1 MKSTFKVLFYLKKNE
16 PKKNGHVTIMIRITV
31 DGSNTQFSSK
41 LDIHPDD
48 WDVSKGQAKTGK
60 GYTAKNSALNRLLES
75 VKAELTVHYNRLM
88 NVKGYALPEQI
99 RNAFLGLEEK
109 EKTLITYFSQF
120 NEQYKRKVGTTATQK
135 TYSRY
140 ELTKQRLIDFMK
152 ERYHASDMPVR
163 ELNTVF
169 IENFYLYLRNTCD
182 ISNNTAMKFVQR
194 FRTILNY
201 AKNTG
206 LDFIDPFANYKFNFE
221 RVDRGYLEQAEID
234 KIYNKEF
241 TSRRLEQVRD
251 MFIFSCYTGLSYI
264 DLCNLTPE
272 NIKTGFDS
280 KLWIMTKREKTGIDS
295 NIPLLEIPRQILA
308 KYEGRLK
315 DGKLLPVISNQ
326 KMNDYLD
333 EIAAIC
339 EINKH
344 ITFHLARHT
353 FATEICITQGV
364 PIESVSKMLGHT
376 NIKTTQIYARVVDRK
391 VSHDMSVLE
400 RKLNSRKKQQETVSV
415 NL

>member
-1 MKSTFKVLFYLKKNE
+1 MKSTFRILFYLKKNE

-48 WDVSKGQAKTGK
+48 WDVSKGQAKIGK
-60 GYTAKNSALNRLLES
+60 GYSTKNSALNLLLET
-75 VKAELTVHYNRLM
+75 VKSELTVQYNRLM

-109 EKTLITYFSQF
+109 EKTLISYFSQF
-120 NEQYKRKVGTTATQK
+120 NEQYKQKVGTTATQK

-140 ELTKQRLIDFMK
+140 ELTKQRLTDFMREK
-152 ERYHASDMPVR
+152 YRVSDVQVR

-169 IENFYLYLRNTCD
+169 IDNFYLYLRNTCA

-194 FRTILNY
+194 FRTVLNY
-201 AKNTG
+201 ARNTG
-206 LDFIDPFANYKFNFE
+206 LDFIDPFANYNFNFE
-221 RVDRGYLEQAEID
+221 RVDRGYLEQPEID
-234 KIYNKEF
+234 KIYNREF
-241 TSRRLEQVRD
+241 TSKRLEQVRD

-264 DLCNLTPE
+264 DLCNLTPD
-272 NIKTGFDS
+272 NIKTGFDG
-280 KLWIMTKREKTGIDS
+280 KLWIMTRREKTGIDS
-295 NIPLLEIPRQILA
+295 NIPLLEIPRHILA
-308 KYEGRLK
+308 KYEGILK

-326 KMNDYLD
+326 KMNEYLS
-333 EIAAIC
+333 EIAVLCGID
-339 EINKH
+339 KH

-353 FATEICITQGV
+353 FATEICITQGI

-400 RKLNSRKKQQETVSV
+400 RKINNRRREQETLSV

>member
-41 LDIHPDD
+41 LDIHPDN

-60 GYTAKNSALNRLLES
+60 GYSAQNTALNRLIES
-75 VKAELTVHYNRLM
+75 VKSELTVHYNRLM

-109 EKTLITYFSQF
+109 EKTLISYFIQF
-120 NEQYKRKVGTTATQK
+120 NDQYKQKVGTTATQK
-135 TYSRY
+135 TYTRY
-140 ELTKQRLIDFMK
+140 ELTRQRLIDFMK
-152 ERYHASDMPVR
+152 KKYHVSDLQVR

-182 ISNNTAMKFVQR
+182 ISNNTAMKFIQR
-194 FRTILNY
+194 FRTVLNY
-201 AKNTG
+201 SRNTG
-206 LDFIDPFANYKFNFE
+206 LDFIDPFANYKFNFD
-221 RVDRGYLEQAEID
+221 RVDRGYLEQTEID
-234 KIYNKEF
+234 CIWNKRF
-241 TSRRLEQVRD
+241 TSKRLEQVRD
-251 MFIFSCYTGLSYI
+251 MFIFSTYTGLSYI
-264 DLCNLTPE
+264 DLCNLTPD
-272 NIKTGFDS
+272 NIKTGFDN

-295 NIPLLEIPRQILA
+295 NIPLLEIPRQILK
-308 KYEGRLK
+308 KYEGKFK

-326 KMNDYLD
+326 KMNDYLG
-333 EIAAIC
+333 EIAHIC
-339 EINKH
+339 GINKK
-344 ITFHLARHT
+344 ITFHLARHS

-391 VSHDMSVLE
+391 ISHDMAVLE
-400 RKLNSRKKQQETVSV
+400 RKINSRKQQQNEAA
-415 NL
+415 NF

>member
-41 LDIHPDD
+41 LDLHPDN

-60 GYTAKNSALNRLLES
+60 GYSTQNSTLNRLLES
-75 VKAELTVHYNRLM
+75 VKAELTVQYNRLM

-99 RNAFLGLEEK
+99 RNTFLGLEEK
-109 EKTLITYFSQF
+109 EKTLISYFAQF
-120 NEQYKRKVGTTATQK
+120 NDQYKQKVGTTATQK

-152 ERYHASDMPVR
+152 ERYHVSDIPVR

-194 FRTILNY
+194 FRTVLNY
-201 AKNTG
+201 ARNTG

-221 RVDRGYLEQAEID
+221 RVDRGYLEQSEID
-234 KIYNKEF
+234 CLYNKEF
-241 TSRRLEQVRD
+241 TSKRLEQVRD
-251 MFIFSCYTGLSYI
+251 MFLFSCYCGLSYI
-264 DLCNLTPE
+264 DLCNLTQE
-272 NIKTGFDS
+272 NIKTGFDG
-280 KLWIMTKREKTGIDS
+280 KLWIMTKREKTGVDS
-295 NIPLLEIPRQILA
+295 NIPLLEIPRQILQ
-308 KYEGRLK
+308 KYEGKLK
-315 DGKLLPVISNQ
+315 GGKLLPVISNQ
-326 KMNDYLD
+326 KMNDYLG
-333 EIAAIC
+333 EIAQIC
-339 EINKH
+339 GINKK
-344 ITFHLARHT
+344 ITFHLSRHT

-391 VSHDMSVLE
+391 VSHDMAVLE
-400 RKLNSRKKQQETVSV
+400 RKINSRKQQQQTESISA
-415 NL
+415 

>member
-16 PKKNGHVTIMIRITV
+16 PKKNGQVTIMIRVTV

-41 LDIHPDD
+41 LDIHPDN

-60 GYTAKNSALNRLLES
+60 GYSVQNTNLNHLIES
-75 VKAELTVHYNRLM
+75 IKAELTVHYNRLM

-120 NEQYKRKVGTTATQK
+120 NDQYKQKVGTTVTQK
-135 TYSRY
+135 TYTRY

-152 ERYHASDMPVR
+152 KKYHVSDIPVR

-221 RVDRGYLEQAEID
+221 RVDRGYLEQSEID
-234 KIYNKEF
+234 RLYNKEF
-241 TSRRLEQVRD
+241 TSKRLEQVRD

-264 DLCNLTPE
+264 DLCSLTPD
-272 NIKTGFDS
+272 NIKTGFDG
-280 KLWIMTKREKTGIDS
+280 KLWIMTKREKTGVDS
-295 NIPLLEIPRQILA
+295 NIPLLEIPRQILT
-308 KYEGRLK
+308 KYEGKFK

-333 EIAAIC
+333 EIAALC
-339 EINKH
+339 QINKH

-391 VSHDMSVLE
+391 VSHDMAVLE
-400 RKLNSRKKQQETVSV
+400 RKINSRKQQQTVST
-415 NL
+415 NF

>member
-1 MKSTFKVLFYLKKNE
+1 MKSTFRILFYLKKNE
-16 PKKNGHVTIMIRITV
+16 PKKNGHVTIMIRVTV

-60 GYTAKNSALNRLLES
+60 GYRAKSSALNRLLES
-75 VKAELTVHYNRLM
+75 IKSELTVHYNRLL

-120 NEQYKRKVGTTATQK
+120 NGQYKQKVGTTATQK

-152 ERYHASDMPVR
+152 GKYHVSDMPVR

-169 IENFYLYLRNTCD
+169 IENFYLYLRNACG
-182 ISNNTAMKFVQR
+182 INNNTAMKFVQR
-194 FRTILNY
+194 FRTVLGY
-201 AKNTG
+201 ARNTG
-206 LDFIDPFANYKFNFE
+206 LDFIDPFANYKFNFD

-234 KIYNKEF
+234 KIYNKAF
-241 TSRRLEQVRD
+241 ASKRLEQVRD

-264 DLCNLTPE
+264 DLCNLTEE
-272 NIKTGFDS
+272 NIRTGFDG

-295 NIPLLEIPRQILA
+295 NIPLLEIPRQILQ
-308 KYEGRLK
+308 KYEGKLK

-326 KMNDYLD
+326 KMNDYLS
-333 EIAAIC
+333 EIAALCGID
-339 EINKH
+339 KH

-400 RKLNSRKKQQETVSV
+400 RKINSRKRQQETVVV

>member
-16 PKKNGHVTIMIRITV
+16 PKKNGYVTIMIRITV

-41 LDIHPDD
+41 LDMHPDD
-48 WDVSKGQAKTGK
+48 WDVSKGQARTGK
-60 GYTAKNSALNRLLES
+60 GYSIKNSALNRLLES
-75 VKAELTVHYNRLM
+75 IKSELTVHYNRLM

-109 EKTLITYFSQF
+109 EKTLIIYFSQF
-120 NEQYKRKVGTTATQK
+120 NEQYKQKVGTTATQK

-152 ERYHASDMPVR
+152 ERYHVSDMQIR

-241 TSRRLEQVRD
+241 TSQRLEQVRD

-353 FATEICITQGV
+353 FATEICITQSV

-400 RKLNSRKKQQETVSV
+400 RKINSRKKQQETVSV

>member
-1 MKSTFKVLFYLKKNE
+1 
-16 PKKNGHVTIMIRITV
+16 
-31 DGSNTQFSSK
+31 
-41 LDIHPDD
+41 
-48 WDVSKGQAKTGK
+48 
-60 GYTAKNSALNRLLES
+60 
-75 VKAELTVHYNRLM
+75 M

-109 EKTLITYFSQF
+109 EKTLVTYFSQF
-120 NEQYKRKVGTTATQK
+120 NGQYKQKVGTTATQK

-140 ELTKQRLIDFMK
+140 ELTKQRLLDFMK
-152 ERYHASDMPVR
+152 GKYHVSDMPVR

-169 IENFYLYLRNTCD
+169 IENFYLYLRNACG
-182 ISNNTAMKFVQR
+182 INNNTAMKFVQR
-194 FRTILNY
+194 FRTVLSY
-201 AKNTG
+201 ARNTG
-206 LDFIDPFANYKFNFE
+206 LDFIDPFANYKFNFD

-234 KIYNKEF
+234 KIYNKAF
-241 TSRRLEQVRD
+241 ASKRLEQVKD

-264 DLCNLTPE
+264 DLCNLTAE
-272 NIKTGFDS
+272 NIRTGFDGR
-280 KLWIMTKREKTGIDS
+280 LWIMTKREKTGIDS
-295 NIPLLEIPRQILA
+295 NIPLLEIPRQILE
-308 KYEGRLK
+308 KYEGKLK

-326 KMNDYLD
+326 KMNDYLI
-333 EIAAIC
+333 EIAALCGID
-339 EINKH
+339 KH

-400 RKLNSRKKQQETVSV
+400 RKINSRKRQQETVVV

>member
-16 PKKNGHVTIMIRITV
+16 PKKNGHVTIMIRVTV

-41 LDIHPDD
+41 LDLHPDN

-60 GYTAKNSALNRLLES
+60 GYSVQNAALNRLIES
-75 VKAELTVHYNRLM
+75 VKSELTVHYNRLM

-109 EKTLITYFSQF
+109 EKTLISYFSQF
-120 NEQYKRKVGTTATQK
+120 NDQYKQKVGITATQK
-135 TYSRY
+135 TYTRY

-152 ERYHASDMPVR
+152 SKYHVSDMQVR

-169 IENFYLYLRNTCD
+169 IENFYLYLRNTCE
-182 ISNNTAMKFVQR
+182 ISNNTAMKFIQR
-194 FRTILNY
+194 FRTVLNY
-201 AKNTG
+201 ARNTG
-206 LDFIDPFANYKFNFE
+206 LDFIDPFANYKFNFD
-221 RVDRGYLEQAEID
+221 RVDRGYLEQTEID
-234 KIYNKEF
+234 SIWNKKF
-241 TSRRLEQVRD
+241 TSKRLEQVRD
-251 MFIFSCYTGLSYI
+251 MFIFSTYTGLSYI
-264 DLCNLTPE
+264 DLCNLTQD

-295 NIPLLEIPRQILA
+295 NIPLLEIPRQILK
-308 KYEGRLK
+308 KYEGTFK

-326 KMNDYLD
+326 KMNDYLG
-333 EIAAIC
+333 EIAQIC
-339 EINKH
+339 EIKKK
-344 ITFHLARHT
+344 ITFHVARHS

-391 VSHDMSVLE
+391 ISHDMAVLE
-400 RKLNSRKKQQETVSV
+400 RKINSRKQQHNEAV
-415 NL
+415 NF

>member
-16 PKKNGHVTIMIRITV
+16 PKKNGYVTIMIRITV

-41 LDIHPDD
+41 LDMHPDD
-48 WDVSKGQAKTGK
+48 WDVSKGQARTGK
-60 GYTAKNSALNRLLES
+60 GYSTKNSALNRLLES
-75 VKAELTVHYNRLM
+75 IKSELTVHYNRLM

-120 NEQYKRKVGTTATQK
+120 NEQYKQKVGTTATQK

-140 ELTKQRLIDFMK
+140 ELTKQRLIDFME
-152 ERYHASDMPVR
+152 ERYHVSDMQIR

-194 FRTILNY
+194 FRTVLNY

-241 TSRRLEQVRD
+241 TSKRLEQVRD

-264 DLCNLTPE
+264 DLCNLIPE

>member
-1 MKSTFKVLFYLKKNE
+1 MKSTFRILFYLKKNE
-16 PKKNGHVTIMIRITV
+16 PKKNGHVTVMIRITV
-31 DGSNTQFSSK
+31 NGSNSQFSSK

-60 GYTAKNSALNRLLES
+60 GYSAKNSALNRLLENIKS
-75 VKAELTVHYNRLM
+75 ELTVHYNRLM

-109 EKTLITYFSQF
+109 EKTLITYFSRF
-120 NEQYKRKVGTTATQK
+120 NEQYKQKVGTTATQK

-152 ERYHASDMPVR
+152 GKYHVSDLPVR

-169 IENFYLYLRNTCD
+169 VENFYLYLRNACG

-194 FRTILNY
+194 FRTVLYY
-201 AKNTG
+201 ARNTG
-206 LDFIDPFANYKFNFE
+206 LDFIDPFANYKFNFD

-234 KIYNKEF
+234 KIYNKVF
-241 TSRRLEQVRD
+241 TSKQLEQVRD
-251 MFIFSCYTGLSYI
+251 MFIFSCYTGLSYV
-264 DLCNLTPE
+264 DLYNVTAE
-272 NIKTGFDS
+272 NIRTGFDG

-295 NIPLLEIPRQILA
+295 NIPLLEIPRQILQ
-308 KYEGRLK
+308 KYEGKLQ

-326 KMNDYLD
+326 KMNDYLS
-333 EIAAIC
+333 EIAVLCGID
-339 EINKH
+339 KH
-344 ITFHLARHT
+344 ITFHMRRHT

-400 RKLNSRKKQQETVSV
+400 RKINSRKREQETVSI

>member
-16 PKKNGHVTIMIRITV
+16 PKKNGHVTIMIRVTV

-41 LDIHPDD
+41 LDLHPDD

-60 GYTAKNSALNRLLES
+60 GYSTKNSALNRLLETIKS
-75 VKAELTVHYNRLM
+75 ELTVHYNRLM

-109 EKTLITYFSQF
+109 EKTLISYFSQF
-120 NEQYKRKVGTTATQK
+120 NDQYKQKVGTTVTQK

-140 ELTKQRLIDFMK
+140 ELTKQRLTDFMREK
-152 ERYHASDMPVR
+152 YRVSDLQVR

-169 IENFYLYLRNTCD
+169 IENFYLYLRNTCA

-194 FRTILNY
+194 FRTVLNY
-201 AKNTG
+201 ARNTG

-234 KIYNKEF
+234 KIYNREF
-241 TSRRLEQVRD
+241 TSKRLEQVRD

-264 DLCNLTPE
+264 DLCNLKPD
-272 NIKTGFDS
+272 NIKTGFDG

-295 NIPLLEIPRQILA
+295 NIPLLEIPRRLLA
-308 KYEGRLK
+308 KYEGQLK

-333 EIAAIC
+333 EIAVLCKID
-339 EINKH
+339 KH
-344 ITFHLARHT
+344 ITFHQARHLISS
-353 FATEICITQGV
+353 F
-364 PIESVSKMLGHT
+364 
-376 NIKTTQIYARVVDRK
+376 
-391 VSHDMSVLE
+391 
-400 RKLNSRKKQQETVSV
+400 
-415 NL
+415 

>member
-16 PKKNGHVTIMIRITV
+16 PKKNGHVTIMIRVTV

-41 LDIHPDD
+41 LDMHPDD
-48 WDVSKGQAKTGK
+48 WDVSKGQARTGK
-60 GYTAKNSALNRLLES
+60 GYSTKNSVLNRFLEGIKS
-75 VKAELTVHYNRLM
+75 ELTVHYNRLM

-120 NEQYKRKVGTTATQK
+120 NEQYKQKVGTTATQK

-152 ERYHASDMPVR
+152 ERYHVSDMQIR

-194 FRTILNY
+194 FRTVLNY
-201 AKNTG
+201 ARNTG

-241 TSRRLEQVRD
+241 TSQRLEQVRD

-272 NIKTGFDS
+272 NIKTGFDD

-315 DGKLLPVISNQ
+315 AGKLLPVISNQ

-333 EIAAIC
+333 EIAVIC

>member
-1 MKSTFKVLFYLKKNE
+1 MKSTFRILFYLKKNE
-16 PKKNGHVTIMIRITV
+16 PKKNGHVTIMIRVTV

-60 GYTAKNSALNRLLES
+60 GYRAKSSALNRLLES
-75 VKAELTVHYNRLM
+75 IKSELTVHYNRLL

-120 NEQYKRKVGTTATQK
+120 NGQYKQKVGTTATQK

-152 ERYHASDMPVR
+152 GKYHVSDMPVR

-169 IENFYLYLRNTCD
+169 IENFYLYLRNACG
-182 ISNNTAMKFVQR
+182 INNNTAMKFVQR
-194 FRTILNY
+194 FRTVLGY
-201 AKNTG
+201 ARNTG
-206 LDFIDPFANYKFNFE
+206 LDFIDPFANYKFNFD

-234 KIYNKEF
+234 KIYNKAF
-241 TSRRLEQVRD
+241 ASKRLEQVRD

-264 DLCNLTPE
+264 DLCNLTEE
-272 NIKTGFDS
+272 NIRTGFDG

-295 NIPLLEIPRQILA
+295 NIPLLEIPRQILQ
-308 KYEGRLK
+308 KYEGKLK

-326 KMNDYLD
+326 KMNDYLS
-333 EIAAIC
+333 EIAALCGID
-339 EINKH
+339 KH
-344 ITFHLARHT
+344 ITFHTARHT

-400 RKLNSRKKQQETVSV
+400 RKINSRKRQQETVVV